1 MEHNIVCNRFSFK
14 TVGNDVITSVQ
25 STDGSNLKL
34 PGEVTFVQHG
44 DGSSINIFFGPVY
57 HGSIEN
63 SNQG

>member
-1 MEHNIVCNRFSFK
+1 M
-14 TVGNDVITSVQ
+14 ITSVQ
-25 STDGSNLKL
+25 NTDGSDLKL

-63 SNQG
+63 SNKG